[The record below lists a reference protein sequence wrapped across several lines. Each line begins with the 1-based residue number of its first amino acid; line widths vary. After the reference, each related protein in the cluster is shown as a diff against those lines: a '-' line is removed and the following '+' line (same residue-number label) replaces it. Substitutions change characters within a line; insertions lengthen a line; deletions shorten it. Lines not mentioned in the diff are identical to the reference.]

1 MTTLPQIPVPPG
13 RNEEP
18 DSAPLLPPPRKVNGP
33 MRMDVGERYEPS
45 GPTRNSINDLTS
57 KLAAWGPG
65 VRIRVKRLLPQLGPT
80 ENGVGEWIE
89 IASVSPTEDDI
100 QAAVLERY
108 GGGEFLIQFR
118 SQNSQR
124 NEEDTL
130 KLAFSGDWKPISAEG
145 QALKARQ
152 LANGGVMP
160 QPILQTGTGLAEAAS
175 PLLQQVLASASED
188 KQQARQ
194 LAAEAQNNG
203 ANTLVQLAAA
213 LKPEPRQGMG
223 MEGIAAVISAL
234 GSVMAP
240 ILSAQAEARRAAEE
254 RAAEDRR
261 RSDERM
267 EKILLQM
274 QNQQT
279 PAALIEQIQSAS
291 RITEKRAELEL
302 QNFSTISKKMV
313 ENAMDLAMAGKGD
326 DPGVIR
332 TALARLLESAGPSL
346 LQMGASLVPSLV
358 GQNLGQQA
366 PQQAA
371 PPQQMMMPGTPQQT
385 VFLPRAP
392 APQAVAPA
400 PLPQPAQP
408 PPPPVPPTAPPAAPD
423 QQPQPTRA
431 DIATD
436 LFLRH
441 MAEFAKEKA
450 DPDLSWGFK
459 VQGMDLAVV
468 WGMTPVEFRQRMIKI
483 DVEDDALALDPVA
496 WVDGLNPLLGDTARL
511 LDAALK
517 SDPAATEWAREF
529 LSYGPWVEDGPDER
543 P

>member
-1 MTTLPQIPVPPG
+1 MTTLPQIPVPSG
-13 RNEEP
+13 RNDEP
-18 DSAPLLPPPRKVNGP
+18 DSAPLLPPPRKVGGP
-33 MRMDVGERYEPS
+33 SRMDVGERYEPS

-100 QAAVLERY
+100 QTAVLERY

-130 KLAFSGDWKPISAEG
+130 KLSFSGDWKPISAEG

-152 LANGGVMP
+152 MANGGVMP
-160 QPILQTGTGLAEAAS
+160 QPMLSPGTGLAESAG

-188 KQQARQ
+188 KAQARQ
-194 LAAEAQNNG
+194 IAADAQNNG

-213 LKPEPRQGMG
+213 LRPEPRQGMG
-223 MEGIAAVISAL
+223 MEGIASIIAAL

-240 ILSAQAEARRAAEE
+240 ILASQAEARRAAEE

-332 TALARLLESAGPSL
+332 TALARLLESAGPGL

-358 GQNLGQQA
+358 GQNMQQQA
-366 PQQAA
+366 PQQHQ
-371 PPQQMMMPGTPQQT
+371 PQPQMMMPGTPQQT

-392 APQAVAPA
+392 APQAVGPA
-400 PLPQPAQP
+400 PVPQPVAP
-408 PPPPVPPTAPPAAPD
+408 PPPTTPPAAPPAAPE
-423 QQPQPTRA
+423 QQPQPSRA

-441 MAEFAKEKA
+441 LGEFAKEKA
-450 DPDLSWGFK
+450 DPDTSWEFM
-459 VQGMDLAVV
+459 VQGMPLTTV
-468 WGMTPVEFRQRMIKI
+468 WGLTPLPFRQRMIKV
-483 DVEDDALALDPVA
+483 DVEHDALDPIA
-496 WVDGLNPLLGDTARL
+496 WVDGLNPLLGDTAKL
-511 LDAALK
+511 VDAALK

-529 LSYGPWVEDGPDER
+529 LSFGPWVEDGPDER

>member
-1 MTTLPQIPVPPG
+1 MSLPQIPVPPG

-33 MRMDVGERYEPS
+33 QRMDVGERYEPS
-45 GPTRNSINDLTS
+45 GPTRGSINDLTS
-57 KLAAWGPG
+57 KLAAWGSG
-65 VRIRVKRLLPQLGPT
+65 IRIRVKRLLPQLGPT
-80 ENGVGEWIE
+80 ENGLGEWIE
-89 IASVSPTEDDI
+89 IPAVTPTEDDI
-100 QAAVLERY
+100 QTAVLDRY

-152 LANGGVMP
+152 MANGGVMP
-160 QPILQTGTGLAEAAS
+160 QPILSPGTGLAESAG

-194 LAAEAQNNG
+194 LAAEAQSNG
-203 ANTLVQLAAA
+203 ANTLVQLANA

-223 MEGIAAVISAL
+223 MEGFAAIISAL

-240 ILSAQAEARRAAEE
+240 ILASQAEARRAAEE

-274 QNQQT
+274 QTQQT

-358 GQNLGQQA
+358 GQNLGGGQQPA
-366 PQQAA
+366 PAAA
-371 PPQQMMMPGTPQQT
+371 PAQMMMPGTPQQT

-392 APQAVAPA
+392 APQAVGPA
-400 PLPQPAQP
+400 PLPSPVA
-408 PPPPVPPTAPPAAPD
+408 PPPPVQPPSAPAAAPE
-423 QQPQPTRA
+423 QPQPSRA

-441 MAEFAKEKA
+441 MGEFAKEKA

-483 DVEDDALALDPVA
+483 DVEDDAMTLDPVA
-496 WVDGLNPLLGDTARL
+496 WVEGLNPLLGDTARL
-511 LDAALK
+511 VDAALK

-529 LSYGPWVEDGPDER
+529 LSYGPWVDEENDEQ

>member
-18 DSAPLLPPPRKVNGP
+18 DSAPLLPPPRKVTGP
-33 MRMDVGERYEPS
+33 IRQDTGERYEPS

-89 IASVSPTEDDI
+89 IPAVTPTEDDI
-100 QAAVLERY
+100 QQTVLERY

-130 KLAFSGDWKPISAEG
+130 KLSFSGDWKPISAEG

-152 LANGGVMP
+152 MANGGVMP
-160 QPILQTGTGLAEAAS
+160 QPTLPIGPGLTEAAS

-194 LAAEAQNNG
+194 LAAEAQSSG
-203 ANTLVQLAAA
+203 ANALVQLATA
-213 LKPEPRQGMG
+213 LKPEPRSGG
-223 MEGIAAVISAL
+223 GEGIAAILAAV
-234 GSVMAP
+234 AP
-240 ILSAQAEARRAAEE
+240 LVQTMIATQAENRRADLARQEAAERAREE
-254 RAAEDRR
+254 REERRRAEDAARL
-261 RSDERM
+261 ERILAEAKTQQSPNFAMKAM
-267 EKILLQM
+267 ESQFDVWGGLMKKGAEKAFDMAL
-274 QNQQT
+274 
-279 PAALIEQIQSAS
+279 AASGK
-291 RITEKRAELEL
+291 TEEE
-302 QNFSTISKKMV
+302 
-313 ENAMDLAMAGKGD
+313 AG
-326 DPGVIR
+326 PIR
-332 TALARLLESAGPSL
+332 TALAKLIENAGPGL
-346 LQMGASLVPSLV
+346 FQAGASLLPALV

-366 PQQAA
+366 PQQPA
-371 PPQQMMMPGTPQQT
+371 PQQQMMMPGTSQQT

-392 APQAVAPA
+392 APQAVSPA

-408 PPPPVPPTAPPAAPD
+408 PPPPAPPTAPPSAPE

-441 MAEFAKEKA
+441 MGEFAKEKA

-468 WGMTPVEFRQRMIKI
+468 WGMTPVEFRQRMIKVN
-483 DVEDDALALDPVA
+483 VESDALDPVA
-496 WVDGLNPLLGDTARL
+496 WVEGLNPLLGDTARL
-511 LDAALK
+511 VDAALK

-529 LSYGPWVEDGPDER
+529 LSYGPWVDEENDEQ